1 MHLRGIRRQN
11 VVHSFTNPRKKY
23 FLQYEHMPVHS
34 VALRIHYLRFKAF
47 LELKALA
54 KARRAL
60 VKGLEACVHFGL
72 GAEGRVHYLFAEG
85 RVRHGALPLE

>member
-11 VVHSFTNPRKKY
+11 VMYSFKNPRKKY

-34 VALRIHYLRFKAF
+34 VARRIHCLRFKAF

-60 VKGLEACVHFGL
+60 VKGLEACVCF
-72 GAEGRVHYLFAEG
+72 YL
-85 RVRHGALPLE
+85 